1 MPGSHVK
8 NQPAHPNDQ
17 RVDELLL
24 KVGERIRTA
33 RESKRLPRRVLS
45 DISGVSPRYLAQLE
59 SGQGNISIGLLLR
72 VATAL
77 DLKMDWLVSD
87 CDADTSDAMMILQQY
102 SKATQQTRDSVAQ
115 LLQRATLNPQRKQRV
130 CLIGLR
136 GAGKSTLL
144 QMLGMLDTPSSGEY
158 NFFDEPVHQFNEK
171 KRTDLYKHYIGF
183 VFQAYHL
190 IDDLTVYENIETPL
204 IYRGIKSKERKPMVA
219 ELLDRFNIVAKK
231 DLFPEQL
238 SGGQQQLVGLARAII
253 GKPKLLLADEPT
265 GNLHSKQ
272 GEQIMDM
279 FKQLHKEGITII
291 QVTHSEKN
299 AQYGNRIIQLEDG
312 HIREDISVGGL
323 RMQDY

>member
-136 GAGKSTLL
+136 GAGKSTLGHL
-144 QMLGMLDTPSSGEY
+144 SSEASGVPFLELNSEIEKSGGMSVTEIIAMYGPEGYRKFEAAAVDAVADRHEKIIIAAAGGIVTEQAAFETLLSRYNTVWIRTSPEEHIARVAAQGDTRPMEGYPEALTHLREILVDRTNHYERAQMQLNTSG
-158 NFFDEPVHQFNEK
+158 
-171 KRTDLYKHYIGF
+171 
-183 VFQAYHL
+183 
-190 IDDLTVYENIETPL
+190 ENIEDSVVKL
-204 IYRGIKSKERKPMVA
+204 MS
-219 ELLDRFNIVAKK
+219 LLQENSLFN
-231 DLFPEQL
+231 
-238 SGGQQQLVGLARAII
+238 
-253 GKPKLLLADEPT
+253 
-265 GNLHSKQ
+265 
-272 GEQIMDM
+272 
-279 FKQLHKEGITII
+279 
-291 QVTHSEKN
+291 
-299 AQYGNRIIQLEDG
+299 
-312 HIREDISVGGL
+312 
-323 RMQDY
+323 